1 MAFAGIEFSER
12 GGGGVALICS
22 EWLTPRKRH
31 CFWPPIKSSFQFEKA
46 LIKRIPTNEQDWA
59 QYEVSRCF
67 FETDDFPKEKQKKTE
82 FTSKVASDEDLNE
95 VDYPIK
101 RKISVVRRFYDSD
114 DEDEGCKKTILQ
126 RPPQIK
132 LMVNIEFAAVQ
143 SISLLK
149 NCSSSISSP
158 STSSFIINEYD
169 SDDILSKGMSDENS
183 CNLEFNNN
191 VIDCD
196 KSKISTLS
204 NVVEASVVPKEQNTL
219 ILKEHK
225 ILNSKPNTQRHQS
238 FEPPLDIL
246 VGLPLR
252 TVEDVLSLEKYLSN
266 GDNLSALVS
275 YLSTL
280 GGRDLTNKTNIILRC
295 LLTNEVAQLYS
306 YRGTRLGKRALS
318 TLNLKTVVV
327 RAVQTGCSATEN
339 DVCSNI
345 KVWLNHARGQN

>member
-1 MAFAGIEFSER
+1 MIS
-12 GGGGVALICS
+12 
-22 EWLTPRKRH
+22 T
-31 CFWPPIKSSFQFEKA
+31 
-46 LIKRIPTNEQDWA
+46 
-59 QYEVSRCF
+59 
-67 FETDDFPKEKQKKTE
+67 KQKIKKAE
-82 FTSKVASDEDLNE
+82 FTSEVASDEDLNE

-101 RKISVVRRFYDSD
+101 RKRSVVRRLYDS
-114 DEDEGCKKTILQ
+114 DEGCKKTISQ

-132 LMVNIEFAAVQ
+132 VSKQEAAASFAVQ
-143 SISLLK
+143 SISLPK
-149 NCSSSISSP
+149 NYSSSISSP

-191 VIDCD
+191 VINCD
-196 KSKISTLS
+196 RSKISTPS
-204 NVVEASVVPKEQNTL
+204 NDKLLKLLLFLKEKNTQ
-219 ILKEHK
+219 ILKELK
-225 ILNSKPNTQRHQS
+225 ILNSKPNTQKHQS
-238 FEPPLDIL
+238 FDPPLDIP

-275 YLSTL
+275 NLSTL
-280 GGRDLTNKTNIILRC
+280 GGQDLTNKTNIILRS
-295 LLTNEVAQLYS
+295 LLTNEIAQLYS

-327 RAVQTGCSATEN
+327 RAVQTGCSSTEN

-345 KVWLNHARGQN
+345 KNWEGQQNLEWYRRILSTSETETDKANDKEDQNQDKDGEEYDYLEEEQAVHI

>member
-1 MAFAGIEFSER
+1 MNR
-12 GGGGVALICS
+12 M
-22 EWLTPRKRH
+22 
-31 CFWPPIKSSFQFEKA
+31 
-46 LIKRIPTNEQDWA
+46 
-59 QYEVSRCF
+59 QYEVSRCY
-67 FETDDFPKEKQKKTE
+67 FETDAFHKAKQKIKKAE
-82 FTSKVASDEDLNE
+82 FTSEVASDVDLNE

-101 RKISVVRRFYDSD
+101 RKRSVVRRFYDSD

-132 LMVNIEFAAVQ
+132 VSKQEAAACSVVQ
-143 SISLLK
+143 SISLPK

-158 STSSFIINEYD
+158 STLSFIIIEYD

-183 CNLEFNNN
+183 YNLEFINN
-191 VIDCD
+191 
-196 KSKISTLS
+196 
-204 NVVEASVVPKEQNTL
+204 
-219 ILKEHK
+219 ILKELK

-238 FEPPLDIL
+238 FEPPLDIS

-252 TVEDVLSLEKYLSN
+252 TVEDVLSLEKYLSH

-280 GGRDLTNKTNIILRC
+280 GGRDLTNKTNIILTS

-318 TLNLKTVVV
+318 TFNLKAVVLC
-327 RAVQTGCSATEN
+327 AVQTGCSATEN
-339 DVCSNI
+339 DVCSN
-345 KVWLNHARGQN
+345 KGVAEACQTEARTRKQTQK

>member
-1 MAFAGIEFSER
+1 MAFTGIEFSEH

-31 CFWPPIKSSFQFEKA
+31 CFWPPIKSSVQFEKA
-46 LIKRIPTNEQDWA
+46 LIKRISTNEQDWA

-67 FETDDFPKEKQKKTE
+67 FETDDFHKAKQKIKKAE
-82 FTSKVASDEDLNE
+82 FTSEVASDEDPNE

-101 RKISVVRRFYDSD
+101 RKRSV
-114 DEDEGCKKTILQ
+114 
-126 RPPQIK
+126 

-143 SISLLK
+143 SISLPK

-169 SDDILSKGMSDENS
+169 SDDLLSKGMSDENS

-196 KSKISTLS
+196 RSKISTPS
-204 NVVEASVVPKEQNTL
+204 NDKLLKLLLFLKEQNTQ
-219 ILKEHK
+219 ILKELK

-238 FEPPLDIL
+238 FDPPLDIP

-252 TVEDVLSLEKYLSN
+252 TVEDILSLEKYLSN

-280 GGRDLTNKTNIILRC
+280 GGRDFTNKTNIILRS

-306 YRGTRLGKRALS
+306 
-318 TLNLKTVVV
+318 
-327 RAVQTGCSATEN
+327 
-339 DVCSNI
+339 
-345 KVWLNHARGQN
+345 